1 MNGKATAIA
10 ALVGLGLLVWWLTS
24 KAPFKV
30 GDRVRDIAN
39 SSVTGEVIRVYKAG
53 PDNEWS
59 LDITFDDGVTLIGVL
74 AKNYQLIP

>member
-10 ALVGLGLLVWWLTS
+10 ALVGLGLLVWWLT

-30 GDRVRDIAN
+30 GDRVQDKAN
-39 SSVTGEVIRVYKAG
+39 PSIKGTVIRVYKAG